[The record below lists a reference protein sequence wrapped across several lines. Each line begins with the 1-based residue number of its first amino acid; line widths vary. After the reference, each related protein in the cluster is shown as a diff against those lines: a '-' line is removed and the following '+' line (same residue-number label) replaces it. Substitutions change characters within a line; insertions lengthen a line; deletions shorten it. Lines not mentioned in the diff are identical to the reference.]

1 MIDFDLSLRKA
12 FHTWH
17 WRRWIWVRDKL
28 QEKLPRVTW
37 RLVYVVVKLVLRV
50 RAGMLYDHELI
61 TCKLVTFVHCIPFWA
76 ILKKIAHSRTEDW
89 TVYLCMFV
97 CMGYVTP
104 IRLRL
109 LYCPVKWSTNEMA
122 RSNSTFLKV
131 NQGDI
136 DCGHLENVASWKHLN
151 DFSTLSDRSHF
162 FTLRPS
168 NVFIFPGSAKLVP

>member
-1 MIDFDLSLRKA
+1 M
-12 FHTWH
+12 
-17 WRRWIWVRDKL
+17 RDKL

-37 RLVYVVVKLVLRV
+37 RLVYVVVKLVLLV

-61 TCKLVTFVHCIPFWA
+61 TCKLVTFVQCIPFLA

-109 LYCPVKWSTNEMA
+109 LYCPVK
-122 RSNSTFLKV
+122 
-131 NQGDI
+131 
-136 DCGHLENVASWKHLN
+136 
-151 DFSTLSDRSHF
+151 
-162 FTLRPS
+162 
-168 NVFIFPGSAKLVP
+168 

>member
-1 MIDFDLSLRKA
+1 MRNN
-12 FHTWH
+12 
-17 WRRWIWVRDKL
+17 L
-28 QEKLPRVTW
+28 QEKLPCVTW

-151 DFSTLSDRSHF
+151 DFPTLSDRSHF